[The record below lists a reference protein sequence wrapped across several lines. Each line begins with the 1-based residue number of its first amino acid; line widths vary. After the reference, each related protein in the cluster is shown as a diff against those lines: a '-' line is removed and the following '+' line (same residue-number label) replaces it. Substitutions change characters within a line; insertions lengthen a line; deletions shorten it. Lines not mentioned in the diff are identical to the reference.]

1 MWCQHAGYDPAVVK
15 AKAVVEARE
24 PKDAAEVRSFLG
36 LVDFKARFTFQ
47 HSISTLTPTC
57 KEWRTSCVGSGTAT
71 IV

>member
-36 LVDFKARFTFQ
+36 LVDFKARFTFHPYANLQ
-47 HSISTLTPTC
+47 RMENQLCGIRNSNNRLMS
-57 KEWRTSCVGSGTAT
+57 
-71 IV
+71 